1 MPQKSAQLVMITLP
15 PMSLKRQSFLENN
28 KALASEISHFWR
40 SVQHY
45 RFGVLVR

>member
-28 KALASEISHFWR
+28 KALASEYRISGDLF
-40 SVQHY
+40 SII
-45 RFGVLVR
+45 VLVFW